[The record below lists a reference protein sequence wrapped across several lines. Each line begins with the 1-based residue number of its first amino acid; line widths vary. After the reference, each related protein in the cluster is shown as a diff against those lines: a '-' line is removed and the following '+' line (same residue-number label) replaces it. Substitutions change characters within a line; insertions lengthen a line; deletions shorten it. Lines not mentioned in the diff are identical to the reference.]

1 MTKDSEVAAYD
12 ALMDAGLLEPIKERM
27 QWEID
32 GEKQQM
38 KVLEKI
44 EGKLNDG
51 KPLTGF
57 ERQMWRETG
66 LVDWSDADAG
76 EERVIRNYE

>member
-1 MTKDSEVAAYD
+1 MTTDSEVAAYD

-32 GEKQQM
+32 GEAQST

-44 EGKLNDG
+44 EGKIADG
-51 KPLTGF
+51 KELTGF
-57 ERQMWRETG
+57 EKSLYKREVG
-66 LVDWSDADAG
+66 EGHLDYSSKDVG
-76 EERVIRNYE
+76 EEMVMK